1 MGSLGNQSTLPD
13 YFLGK
18 LGPRQFADPIN
29 RLETAA
35 DNWVLNPEY
44 YSNKKGYNDNC
55 ALVST
60 AAALY
65 AMGYDVEAM
74 PRDTVWRGFD
84 TVFEVDYSNPSNY
97 IAGTGTKN
105 STGIPRASRLWSKYN
120 NVSEMPVG
128 AKAASKAIED
138 KVKSWGSG
146 SFGVMNVVWK
156 NSNSAHVVNIFN
168 KNGRVIAYDFQIN
181 KEIKDLQ
188 AYLKRTVAKST
199 AIARLDNAT
208 VKTHNLSSLG
218 KMVKKGR
225 LPEETKQVVMN
236 YINKPQVVQ
245 VQWGSKE
252 ADEQLKR
259 IARRL

>member
-1 MGSLGNQSTLPD
+1 MGSLGTQSARED

-18 LGPRQFADPIN
+18 LGRRHSEDPIS
-29 RLETAA
+29 RLEIAA
-35 DNWVLNPEY
+35 ENWVINPEY
-44 YSNKKGYNDNC
+44 YSATKGYNDNC

-74 PRDTVWRGFD
+74 PRDTIWRGFD
-84 TVFEVDYSNPSNY
+84 TVFEVDYSNPDNY
-97 IAGTGTKN
+97 IAGSGTRN

-120 NVSEMPVG
+120 NVSEMPMG
-128 AKAASKAIED
+128 AKAAAEAIES

-168 KNGRVIAYDFQIN
+168 KNGKVVVYDFQSN
-181 KEIKDLQ
+181 REIKDLQ

-208 VKTHNLSSLG
+208 VKTHNLSSLD

-225 LPEETKQVVMN
+225 TPAETKQLVTDYVN
-236 YINKPQVVQ
+236 NPKP

-252 ADEQLKR
+252 FDKAIDR
-259 IARRL
+259 VVRRL